1 MNGVGI
7 PGRILTAF
15 LADRYLGALRTC
27 ILVVVPCG
35 IIMLCWIAVHSH
47 EGMFIWAMLY
57 GLLANC
63 ALSQLP
69 SSQAYLGAKDP
80 QKSGTRVGMIMTV
93 NSIPLLTGPYIAGK
107 LIAFRDGDYLYAQL
121 FGGLCILIGSLFLVG
136 AQWADSQERKED

>member
-1 MNGVGI
+1 
-7 PGRILTAF
+7 
-15 LADRYLGALRTC
+15 
-27 ILVVVPCG
+27 
-35 IIMLCWIAVHSH
+35 MLCWIAVHSH